1 MVSRHDQDIARV
13 GAWRAML
20 YANDRLLKRL
30 EEEMRR
36 EHDLELSWYEV
47 MLHLA
52 EAGGQITQRAL
63 VERALIGQSGLSRI
77 LTRMEAAQLVERVTV
92 ESDRRNLLVA
102 LTRLGRER
110 LRRAAP
116 THIGGIN
123 RWFGDRLTAR
133 QADAIKAGLEKV
145 LRGLAGEDNTASEP
159 LAQVAVG
166 QSMLSLAASDAA
178 SVADNLVVRDALE
191 PLVIA
196 DAARYATTQDI
207 GELRELLSAM
217 ARQIDSPVAFLQA
230 DWQLHRRIA
239 QITPNQILEQ
249 VYTALLGTPEQHVES
264 IMPGTQ
270 LPDYLQQGMRLHAG
284 LVEAIAD
291 HDTEAADNL
300 AHQHW
305 LTPPGTADEQA
316 TPTRRRGRSTKP
328 RKTAG

>member
-1 MVSRHDQDIARV
+1 MARV

-30 EEEMRR
+30 EEEMLR
-36 EHDLELSWYEV
+36 EHGLELSWYEV

-52 EAGGQITQRAL
+52 EAGGQTTQRAL
-63 VERALIGQSGLSRI
+63 LERALMGQSGLSRI

-116 THIGGIN
+116 THIGGIK

-145 LRGLAGEDNTASEP
+145 QRGMVDEDNTASEP
-159 LAQVAVG
+159 LAEVASG
-166 QSMLSLAASDAA
+166 QSMISLAGDAV
-178 SVADNLVVRDALE
+178 SVADSLVVRDALE

-217 ARQIDSPVAFLQA
+217 VRQSDSPVAVLQA
-230 DWQLHRRIA
+230 GWQLHRRIA
-239 QITPNQILEQ
+239 KVTPNQILEQ
-249 VYTALLGTPEQHVES
+249 VYIALLGTLEQHVGS
-264 IMPGTQ
+264 IIPSTQ
-270 LPDYLQQGMRLHAG
+270 VPEYLQQRVRLYAG

-291 HDTEAADNL
+291 HDAKAADDL
-300 AHQHW
+300 AHQHR

-316 TPTRRRGRSTKP
+316 TPTRRRGRSTRE
-328 RKTAG
+328 RKTAS